1 MDINKRG
8 NRLSYSISSSPDQRT
23 KRFLKVKLGLN
34 YILEVTLAHKA
45 EMNII
50 KKIREQTT

>member
-8 NRLSYSISSSPDQRT
+8 NRLSYSISSSPDQRK